1 MGSAEAT
8 AYTLGQEV
16 AGSSSVGAGLGGV
29 ASAAGSA
36 ARSRM
41 TAALGLGEAA
51 ESGRQA
57 AFNALTN
64 RTAGA
69 GADSEA
75 GSSSIPGWAR
85 AMKAQQTTR
94 HHGQAAMHAVP
105 PGARGG
111 HGATP
116 DHKEIGRAN
125 D

>member
-1 MGSAEAT
+1 
-8 AYTLGQEV
+8 
-16 AGSSSVGAGLGGV
+16 
-29 ASAAGSA
+29 
-36 ARSRM
+36 M

-75 GSSSIPGWAR
+75 GSSSMPGWAR

-94 HHGQAAMHAVP
+94 HHGQAAMHAVQQ
-105 PGARGG
+105 GDRGG
-111 HGATP
+111 HGRSEEHTSELQSLMRISYAVFCLKKKKKT
-116 DHKEIGRAN
+116 H
-125 D
+125 